1 MMFGGALY
9 LVVVLA
15 VCLLATAGTYRATD
29 RIDVPETFP
38 AHPRLFLNQQ
48 EIDDLK
54 AWAAR
59 EAWLGEYIDQFVAES
74 LTKMEDIPAPS
85 PAGEKGEEHNKNVAD
100 QARNFALAYVL
111 SGRDELAAAAAEILR
126 AYIEVYPTYE
136 VTLMKGRATSAA
148 LRECD
153 WARGI
158 ACAYD
163 LIYNSG
169 QLSEADKQGIEN
181 DVLRPCGEVM
191 RNCNH
196 AFRSNWRNAALS
208 GMAAVGFCIG
218 DRELL
223 EETLN
228 GFFDESDELVRDG
241 FAHHIAWSIM
251 TDGVFYERS
260 MGYHSFSENNYAYIM
275 EAARHSGLDLWNIQI
290 TGNRRDAGADV
301 DHRFGETGKKTIK
314 CMYDAPFYYVFGN
327 AVGASVCNAKLP
339 DVSWKWYYEAAW
351 RAYGDEK
358 FAWAVNLREGARV
371 QEPAELMWISPD
383 LPAGEYDLNIDAT
396 IGLTGRH
403 ANACTLLP
411 GGGYTVLRQDGS
423 RNAVSVLMTYGKF
436 GSGHCHSD
444 MLSIVLYAAGR
455 QFTPETN
462 YFGYGDDA
470 FLTWSNQTISHN
482 TVTVDEV
489 AQAPQGDSDDP
500 WMTDWGQAPVH
511 GRPQMFHAGERLK
524 AFRADSA
531 SVYEGVTLDR
541 TLVLVDSVV
550 VDFFRCR
557 SEAVHKYDYALHIDA
572 ELADCSL
579 ALGEPADGPLSTA
592 RGYSHITGARRA
604 TIDGQAA
611 ELTYRADNC
620 EQAMHLTFM
629 PAGEMELVAA
639 TGIEGLKEEQAEMV
653 ILRATGENV
662 DFVGAMRFAADEDK
676 TAAVSRIEGLA
687 DGVLGAEIARPDG
700 SKDIVLSAET
710 PQTFEYAGI
719 AIPGGLA
726 LLRVSPDGQCELID
740 AAP

>member
-1 MMFGGALY
+1 MI
-9 LVVVLA
+9 LA
-15 VCLLATAGTYRATD
+15 VCLLATAGTLRAVD
-29 RIDVPETFP
+29 HIDVPETFP
-38 AHPRLFLNQQ
+38 PHPRLFLDQQ

-59 EAWLGEYIDQFVAES
+59 EAWLGEYIDQFVADS
-74 LTKMEDIPAPS
+74 LTQATDIPVPS
-85 PAGEKGEEHNKNVAD
+85 PAGEKGEEHNKKVAD
-100 QARNFALAYVL
+100 QTRNFALAYVL
-111 SGRDELAAAAAEILR
+111 SGRQELAQAAAEILR
-126 AYIEVYPTYE
+126 AYVPVYLTYE

-158 ACAYD
+158 AAAYD

-169 QLSEADKQGIEN
+169 ELSEADKQGIEN

-208 GMAAVGFCIG
+208 GMAAVGFCLG

-228 GFFDESDELVRDG
+228 GIVGEDGELMRDG
-241 FAHHIAWSIM
+241 FAHHVAWSIM

-260 MGYHSFSENNYAYIM
+260 MGYHSFSENNYAYLM
-275 EAARHSGLDLWNIQI
+275 QAARHSGLDLWNIKI
-290 TGNRRDAGADV
+290 TGNWRDAGADV
-301 DHRFGETGKKTIK
+301 DHRFGESGKKTIK

-327 AVGASVCNAKLP
+327 GVGASVCNAKLP
-339 DVSWKWYYEAAW
+339 EVGWKWYYEAAW

-358 FAWAVNLREGARV
+358 FAWAVNQREGARV
-371 QEPAELMWISPD
+371 QDPAELMWISPD
-383 LPAGEYDLNIDAT
+383 LPAGEYDLGKGAT

-411 GGGYTVLRQDGS
+411 GGGYTVLRQCAS
-423 RNAVSVLMTYGKF
+423 RDATAALMTYGKF
-436 GSGHCHSD
+436 GSGHCHPD

-470 FLTWSNQTISHN
+470 FLTWTNQTISHN

-489 AQAPQGDSDDP
+489 SQAPQGDSDDP

-511 GRPQMFHAGERLK
+511 GRPQMFCANERLK
-524 AFRADSA
+524 AFRADSV

-541 TLVLVDSVV
+541 TLALVDSVV

-557 SEAVHKYDYALHIDA
+557 SDAAHKYDYALHIDA
-572 ELADCSL
+572 ALVDSSL
-579 ALGEPADGPLSTA
+579 ALGEAADGPLSAA
-592 RGYSHITGARRA
+592 RGYSHITGVRRA
-604 TIDGQAA
+604 KIADEPAK
-611 ELTYRADNC
+611 LTYRADDC

-629 PAGEMELVAA
+629 PVGEMQLVAA
-639 TGIEGLKEEQAEMV
+639 TGIKGLKEEQSEVV
-653 ILRATGENV
+653 ILRATGEDV
-662 DFVGAMRFAADEDK
+662 DFVGVMSFSSDK
-676 TAAVSRIEGLA
+676 DGRISASRIEGLP
-687 DGVLGAEIARPDG
+687 DGAIGVEIVRPDG

-710 PQTFEYAGI
+710 NCTFEYAGQTVT
-719 AIPGGLA
+719 GQVA
-726 LLRVSPDGQCELID
+726 LLKVAPDGKCELVD
-740 AAP
+740 TAM